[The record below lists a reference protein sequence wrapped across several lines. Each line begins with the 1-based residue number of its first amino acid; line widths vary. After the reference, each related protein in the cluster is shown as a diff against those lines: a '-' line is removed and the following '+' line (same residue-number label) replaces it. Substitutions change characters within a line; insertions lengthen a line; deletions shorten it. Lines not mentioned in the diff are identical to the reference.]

1 MVDQSDYWVQGES
14 TMKMHEAVLR
24 GSIAETA
31 DLAKFRIEECV
42 GIVKEETKDLG
53 WQSGL
58 LTSTS
63 AEK

>member
-53 WQSGL
+53 
-58 LTSTS
+58 
-63 AEK
+63 